1 MDPDTFAMFN
11 AILRSDI
18 KKLRG
23 LVRSIGNSRELDI
36 QINKVVSDTPPMTLY
51 DLAVE
56 QNEETASENS
66 KKVMDYMKKK
76 GGLPYDEVVKIVSP
90 ERNKPLI
97 PLSVRGI
104 FTIPINRVGI
114 AGQGSTRRKVA
125 SLAKGGRKRKTRQ
138 RSSKY

>member
-1 MDPDTFAMFN
+1 MDPDTFSIFN
-11 AILRSDI
+11 AILNSDI

-36 QINKVVSDTPPMTLY
+36 QINKLISDSPPMTLY

-56 QNEETASENS
+56 QNKEIASENS

-76 GGLPYDEVVKIVSP
+76 GALPYDELMKIVSP

-104 FTIPINRVGI
+104 HTRAIEATGI
-114 AGQGSTRRKVA
+114 AGPGSTRRKVA
-125 SLAKGGRKRKTRQ
+125 SLAKGGRKRKTRH